1 MGWLFRNDPSFG
13 KKEIIARV
21 RGESGDSFWSEG
33 VKILATSVVG
43 NHVWQVVQA
52 DGEAK
57 IIALTL
63 IQSGGPGS
71 GWGYKSMDESAGPC
85 HYDCP
90 LYLLEM
96 ADAPVND
103 NAAEWREGVRK
114 AHSEKLA
121 TQKLAEGSYVTY
133 AGKLFRLRSKRRM
146 GWNAVCL
153 DDGVLYRL
161 PRGYKAASAPA
172 STGA

>member
-1 MGWLFRNDPSFG
+1 MGWLFWNNPDFG
-13 KKEIIARV
+13 KKEVIALIC
-21 RGESGDSFWSEG
+21 GKGDRSLWLEG
-33 VKILATSVVG
+33 VKIHATSVVG
-43 NHVWQVVQA
+43 NHVWQVIQA
-52 DGEAK
+52 DGEPK
-57 IIALTL
+57 MIVLTL

-71 GWGYKSMDESAGPC
+71 GWGYKSMDESAGPY

-96 ADAPVND
+96 ADAPMND
-103 NAAEWREGVRK
+103 NAAEWREEVRK
-114 AHSEKLA
+114 AHSEKLLA
-121 TQKLAEGSYVTY
+121 RKLTVGSFVTY

-161 PRGYKAASAPA
+161 SRGYKAASAPA